1 MTEAELKAILSTLT
15 KKSFQNILASGG
27 AGQQEQFVDTN
38 RSLLLAKYPASSGEG
53 RAIRNAYELIDQGFD
68 PVDVAQ
74 RVMAA
79 NEAGEYDM
87 SQDSVDEITKALGE
101 FGSAKAKFDIANP
114 AKSPVDVLKDLGL
127 QELSP
132 LLGSLTSDTALPVGL
147 KQQGADPAFQRA
159 LLAANERAKGLRAA
173 AQKAAKPEP
182 MKSVQIEFP
191 EGVDLPGPFN
201 ITAGSKTPKI
211 PSWVLKAASTLG
223 NLPKYALPRFGGG
236 ALGVAALPLA
246 MGEAS
251 RDVDKFLTPEPDKT
265 KEWYAKLLEK
275 QAKKDAQTAKSGIRY
290 QERMNKA
297 YNDAYMK
304 EFARL
309 QEEQAKKPSAFD
321 VQRAAL
327 LRALNG

>member
-1 MTEAELKAILSTLT
+1 M
-15 KKSFQNILASGG
+15 LASGG
-27 AGQQEQFVDTN
+27 VGQQEQFVDTN
-38 RSLLLAKYPASSGEG
+38 RSVLLAKYPASSGEG
-53 RAIRNAYELIDQGFD
+53 RAVRNAYELIDQGFD

-132 LLGSLTSDTALPVGL
+132 LLGSLGADNAQPIGL
-147 KQQGADPAFQRA
+147 KQPGADPLFQRA
-159 LLAANERAKGLRAA
+159 LLAANERAKGFRAA
-173 AQKAAKPEP
+173 AEKAAKPEP
-182 MKSVQIEFP
+182 MKSVQAEFP

-201 ITAGSKTPKI
+201 ITPGTKTPKV
-211 PSWVLKAASTLG
+211 PSWLLKIGSTLG
-223 NLPKYALPRFGGG
+223 NLPKYAIPGFGI
-236 ALGVAALPLA
+236 AALPLA

-251 RDVDKFLTPEPDKT
+251 KEVDEKLTPKPDKT
-265 KEWYAKLLEK
+265 KEWYAKFLEK
-275 QAKKDAQTAKSGIRY
+275 QAKKDAGTAKAGIQY

-304 EFARL
+304 EFTRL
-309 QEEQAKKPSAFD
+309 QQEQAKKPSAFD
-321 VQRAAL
+321 VQRAAF
-327 LRALNG
+327 LRALNRG

>member
-211 PSWVLKAASTLG
+211 PSWLLKAGATLG
-223 NLPKYALPRFGGG
+223 NLPKYLLPG
-236 ALGVAALPLA
+236 AGIAALPLA

-251 RDVDKFLTPEPDKT
+251 RDVDKKLTPKPDKT

-275 QAKKDAQTAKSGIRY
+275 QARKDAQTAKSGIRY